1 MWVFHLIQ
9 FLVCML
15 QTLTET
21 SEKLAKIVHLQR
33 SNLGLGLYRS
43 MIWAVDSTRQSK
55 HFSAAKTICQG
66 SCVRTKV
73 VIRSAEATCCSC
85 PSSRLALLL
94 IPHLTI
100 HSQTHTSKDAATAH
114 AFCSARSSGDTGALP
129 FASSRLQ
136 MAASRSHGKSS
147 LSAPQRQA
155 ILRHP
160 ALHPS
165 AFKTSGLRW
174 MRWGEERDTISEH
187 CSDPY
192 VFLKV
197 SPVYSAYT
205 SVDGIELASI
215 FTPTHQ

>member
-9 FLVCML
+9 FLVFML

-21 SEKLAKIVHLQR
+21 SGKLATIVHLQR

-43 MIWAVDSTRQSK
+43 MIWAVDSTGRSK
-55 HFSAAKTICQG
+55 HFSAAKTIYQG

-73 VIRSAEATCCSC
+73 VIRSAEATCSC
-85 PSSRLALLL
+85 PSSQLAPLL

-100 HSQTHTSKDAATAH
+100 HSQAHTSKDAATVH

-147 LSAPQRQA
+147 PSAPQRKA

-174 MRWGEERDTISEH
+174 MRWGEECDTISEH

-205 SVDGIELASI
+205 SADGIELASI